1 MSVKS
6 SQSVNPPVAVEGV
19 KFAYASGSVPTPA
32 TDELGYQYRATS
44 GAVTT
49 PISGADVTQLYLAIG
64 SVGAGVPAGTYIV
77 FSDAVVDSITGDM
90 NSYIRILDS
99 ATGLST
105 ITQSAGFYQ
114 GALAQ
119 YQSLSPSFVFT
130 ALQDC
135 IVQSILNTGPAGGT
149 GTPIDAGS
157 LQVVRIA

>member
-1 MSVKS
+1 LQV
-6 SQSVNPPVAVEGV
+6 
-19 KFAYASGSVPTPA
+19 
-32 TDELGYQYRATS
+32 
-44 GAVTT
+44 
-49 PISGADVTQLYLAIG
+49 G

-77 FSDAVVDSITGDM
+77 FSDAVVDNITGDM
-90 NSYIRILDS
+90 NSIVRILDS

-105 ITQSAGFYQ
+105 ITQSAAFYQ

-135 IVQSILNTGPAGGT
+135 IIQSLLLTGGAGGT